1 MSFLPSRV
9 EAPVGTTLSLP
20 LQVRGTVTLGNGK
33 KSLEP
38 FADCRRMSLTISSSK
53 DSIFNVSVDT
63 VTGEWWRVVESGGV
77 LGLQLLCW
85 ALGAPT
91 SLVGMLL
98 ARARNYYVIN

>member
-1 MSFLPSRV
+1 MFFLPSRV

-63 VTGEWWRVVESGGV
+63 VTGEWQCSGRVSVV
-77 LGLQLLCW
+77 VCW
-85 ALGAPT
+85 VAYIAH
-91 SLVGMLL
+91 
-98 ARARNYYVIN
+98 